1 MTAREG
7 LGPVGATLL
16 LLATVSVGPA
26 GAVTCTVP
34 SAPHP
39 TLQAAID
46 DVGCTEIL
54 IAAGSYAEAPLIA
67 RDLTVQGTG
76 SASTYVQGQVQVTAG
91 VVSLQGLT
99 IAAPDNALWAHSG
112 AEVSGFDLEVV
123 IGGVELPLFADG
135 FESGGTGAWSS
146 VLP

>member
-1 MTAREG
+1 MSPSVKTGLIGTA
-7 LGPVGATLL
+7 LL
-16 LLATVSVGPA
+16 LLATVAAGPA
-26 GAVTCTVP
+26 GAATCSVP

-39 TLQAAID
+39 TIQAAID

-67 RDLTVQGTG
+67 RDLTVQGAG
-76 SASTYVQGQVQVTAG
+76 SASTSVQGQVQVTAG

-99 IAAPDNALWAHSG
+99 IVAPDNALWAHSG

-123 IGGVELPLFADG
+123 NGVVETPLFADG
-135 FESGGTGAWSS
+135 FESGGTGAWSG

>member
-1 MTAREG
+1 
-7 LGPVGATLL
+7 VGATLL

>member
-1 MTAREG
+1 MSRSSKTV
-7 LGPVGATLL
+7 LIGASLVV
-16 LLATVSVGPA
+16 LATVAAGPA
-26 GAVTCTVP
+26 GAATCSVP

-39 TLQAAID
+39 TIQAAID
-46 DVGCTEIL
+46 DVGCTEVL
-54 IAAGSYAEAPLIA
+54 VAAGSYAEAPLIA
-67 RDLTVQGTG
+67 RGLTVQGAG

-123 IGGVELPLFADG
+123 NGAVEPPLFADG
-135 FESGGTGAWSS
+135 FESGGTGAWTS